1 MSLRNFRS
9 LAALG
14 LTLAGILAVAGGLL
28 IAADTWIIVKQPSN
42 GTCRVQKST
51 AQIIGTR
58 IGGTYDSVKAAN
70 DALAAYKKNGTCA
83 D

>member
-9 LAALG
+9 LAALA
-14 LTLAGILAVAGGLL
+14 LTGCSIATALL